1 MSPCRPVAPAPPIAS
16 RPAMRRL
23 RLTRTTADAADPILH
38 AGAPVTASA
47 ATILEQV
54 GRAVP
59 QLAGFLAEPVIAED
73 RNTIDWY
80 ATISG
85 TAIPL
90 QSLQGG
96 DRTAAE
102 ERLQFRLGQLRALA
116 AATADPRQKALLEA
130 AANYPSP
137 DSVYVVGQEPV
148 LTQWGSRARRGA
160 AAAAV

>member
-1 MSPCRPVAPAPPIAS
+1 
-16 RPAMRRL
+16 MRRL
-23 RLTRTTADAADPILH
+23 RLTRTTADTAEPILN
-38 AGAPVTASA
+38 AGAPTIASA
-47 ATILEQV
+47 ASILEQV
-54 GRAVP
+54 GRSVP

-90 QSLQGG
+90 VSLQGG
-96 DRTAAE
+96 DRIAAE

-116 AATADPRQKALLEA
+116 AATGDPRQKALLEA
-130 AANYPSP
+130 AAQYPGA

-148 LTQWGSRARRGA
+148 LPQWGSRARRGA
-160 AAAAV
+160 